1 MTIEEAR
8 HAADPAVLG
17 TLEALIDRI
26 DRGATVEEL
35 RAAMV
40 QQADSIWERI
50 NARSLLG
57 CGVKPREGSA

>member
-1 MTIEEAR
+1 MTIKEAR

-50 NARSLLG
+50 NAR
-57 CGVKPREGSA
+57 KQD

>member
-1 MTIEEAR
+1 MKVSFKFDNIEEAR

-50 NARSLLG
+50 NAR
-57 CGVKPREGSA
+57 KQD

>member
-50 NARSLLG
+50 NAR
-57 CGVKPREGSA
+57 KNAE